1 MPLYDLHF
9 AKTSF
14 LEDSVALFW
23 PDLSELSPNFG
34 VLEIRGQW
42 HRPPMSLVRRLL
54 RLRLVKLGG
63 ECTSSNPFPLLPLRV
78 LDFLQLSLWRQ
89 GMWLL
94 KDLTLTS
101 VFALSQSSL
110 HLLLWTPFPLLD
122 PFSHV
127 NDEYK
132 ESCLMIRQVILSSP
146 THVRSMIHAKR
157 DIIIEW
163 LIIICCSVSV
173 KLFPRFFSISLSQVV
188 ICLEWLWAASVWI
201 FLIRAVGYP
210 PLVYSLDSVKTA
222 LLRAY
227 LLFTIADPLRNHPGC
242 MCGCSHP

>member
-78 LDFLQLSLWRQ
+78 LDFLQLYLWRQ

-173 KLFPRFFSISLSQVV
+173 KLFPRFFFNLFEPSRNLPWVAVGGLCLNLSNSCSRLSSTRLLFRLCQDSPSSSLSTFYN
-188 ICLEWLWAASVWI
+188 CRSSA
-201 FLIRAVGYP
+201 
-210 PLVYSLDSVKTA
+210 
-222 LLRAY
+222 
-227 LLFTIADPLRNHPGC
+227 
-242 MCGCSHP
+242 